1 MNVDMEEH
9 GGARNDNRDEAWLK
23 INDAFVQVMRVRR
36 VTVEQR
42 ITL

>member
-9 GGARNDNRDEAWLK
+9 GGARNDDRYQAWLK

-36 VTVEQR
+36 ATVKQR